1 MTPATLQ
8 RKRVNLMIDI
18 ENLEKLEEMIP
29 SGNRSDFV
37 NEAIEEKFR
46 RWGRRKALELMNLS
60 IKNEKHIHTTKE
72 ILKTLHADRKY

>member
-1 MTPATLQ
+1 MNTATPS
-8 RKRVNLMIDI
+8 RKRINLMIDI
-18 ENLEKLEEMIP
+18 EHLEKLEELIP
-29 SGNRSDFV
+29 SGNRSNFV

-60 IKNEKHIHTTKE
+60 IKKERHIHTTKE